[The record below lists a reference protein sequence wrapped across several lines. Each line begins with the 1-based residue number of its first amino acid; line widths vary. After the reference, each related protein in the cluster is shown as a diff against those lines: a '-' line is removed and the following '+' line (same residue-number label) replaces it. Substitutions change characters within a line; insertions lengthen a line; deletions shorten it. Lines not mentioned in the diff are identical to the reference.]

1 MTQKT
6 EWTPLSAW
14 LSEQLK
20 IRNDMSAREAS
31 LGAGLTHS
39 AIASYI
45 RGARPDLTSCH
56 KLADF
61 FGVPKETVLEL
72 AGHKDPEPDNRF
84 MRELS
89 YLGAQIPP
97 DKQQLVLA
105 LIRSALTTSAREDS

>member
-1 MTQKT
+1 MNRLG
-6 EWTPLSAW
+6 EWLNR
-14 LSEQLK
+14 QLQE
-20 IRNDMSAREAS
+20 RNLSAREAS
-31 LGAGLTHS
+31 KRAGLSNS
-39 AIASYI
+39 AITRYMTE
-45 RGARPDLTSCH
+45 GGQPNLTSCH